1 MGVQELLFG
10 VGTLLLLGALVYG
23 VMRAGRKRQ
32 TSRQEIEATR
42 RNFDKA

>member
-10 VGTLLLLGALVYG
+10 IGTALLLGALVYG

>member
-1 MGVQELLFG
+1 MGIQELLYG
-10 VGTLLLLGALVYG
+10 VGTVLLLGALVYG

-32 TSRQEIEATR
+32 TTRREIEATR